1 VAGQQ
6 DDMFPGNDVLEQGR
20 DRWTGPHWWRA
31 PSWWPPKISRA
42 AAILSVVALV
52 LGLGVGYLA
61 GSRHPSGGT
70 AAPAPAASGRA
81 SAQPASAG
89 GGPTLEQASN
99 QCSVQRGSTLQ
110 LGVEVSNLSGQPLTL
125 GQIQVVLPLGGL
137 RATTVGWGACG
148 EMAKGPSDQL
158 PSDTADRYLP
168 PGASGWLNATV
179 QVLVRCPLPDP
190 VQFSVGYVQHGVY
203 RNTLLPG
210 FPDLTG
216 VAYSGCRT

>member
-1 VAGQQ
+1 
-6 DDMFPGNDVLEQGR
+6 MFPGHDVLEQGR
-20 DRWTGPHWWRA
+20 DRYAGPSWWRR

-42 AAILSVVALV
+42 AAVLSVIALV

-61 GSRHPSGGT
+61 GTRHPSGT
-70 AAPAPAASGRA
+70 AAPAASGSA
-81 SAQPASAG
+81 SAQPASLG
-89 GGPTLEQASN
+89 SGPTLEQASN
-99 QCSVQRGSTLQ
+99 QCSVQHGTSLQ
-110 LGVEVSNLSGQPLTL
+110 LGIEVSNLSGQPLTL

-137 RATTVGWGACG
+137 RATAVGWGSCG

-158 PSDTADRYLP
+158 PSDTSDRYLP
-168 PGASGWLNATV
+168 PGASGWLNTTV

-190 VQFSVGYVQHGVY
+190 VQFSIGYVQHGVY

-216 VAYSGCRT
+216 VTYSGCRT